1 MTFWGGR
8 LDTANATA
16 TRITANASAASA
28 SNQLTLRASSVFR
41 VRGTVVAR
49 NTTTNDCKEWTF
61 EALIKR
67 GASAAATAIVGTPS
81 ITSTFAD
88 ASTASWGIAVTA
100 DTTNGAL
107 AITATGA
114 ASTSIRWTAVVHS
127 IEVA

>member
-1 MTFWGGR
+1 MAFWGGR
-8 LDTANATA
+8 LNTTNATP
-16 TRITANASAASA
+16 TRITSDSTAASA
-28 SNQLTLRASSVFR
+28 SNQLTLRNNSAFR

-49 NTTTNDCKEWTF
+49 NTSTNDCKEWTF
-61 EALIKR
+61 EALIKC
-67 GASAAATAIVGTPS
+67 GFSAAATAIVGTPS

-88 ASTASWGIAVTA
+88 TNAASWAVAVTA
-100 DTTNGAL
+100 DTVNGAL